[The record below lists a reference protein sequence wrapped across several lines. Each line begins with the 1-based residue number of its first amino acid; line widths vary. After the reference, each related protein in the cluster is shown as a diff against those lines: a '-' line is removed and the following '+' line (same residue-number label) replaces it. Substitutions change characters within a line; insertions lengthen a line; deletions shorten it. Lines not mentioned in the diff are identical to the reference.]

1 MSQIFTKRILLGTG
15 FGLLF
20 GLLCFTG
27 FSTNTD
33 IPAELAQW
41 QKWSWSNAMMWST
54 IINRMTLGIVVA
66 LAGTVTRS
74 LFFNIKISPIIRG
87 AKMGMLISLPLAL
100 GTLMGTD
107 ADLAQKSF
115 WIVFIA
121 GGVIGMIIDL
131 IITKLTGEGKELL
144 S

>member
-15 FGLLF
+15 LGLLF

-27 FSTNTD
+27 FSTNPD

-41 QKWSWSNAMMWST
+41 QKWSWSNAMMWSI

-66 LAGTVTRS
+66 LTGTITRS
-74 LFFNIKISPIIRG
+74 LFFNFKISPIIRG

-100 GTLMGTD
+100 GALMGTD

-131 IITKLTGEGKELL
+131 IITKLTGDGKELL

>member
-15 FGLLF
+15 LGLLF
-20 GLLCFTG
+20 GLLCFAG
-27 FSTNTD
+27 FSTNPN

-54 IINRMTLGIVVA
+54 IINRLTLGIVVA
-66 LAGTVTRS
+66 LAGTITRS
-74 LFFNIKISPIIRG
+74 LFFNFKISPIIRG

-100 GTLMGTD
+100 GALMGTD
-107 ADLAQKSF
+107 ADLAHKSF

-131 IITKLTGEGKELL
+131 IITKLTGDGKELL